1 MDNLLFEIE
10 RREFMEGGLAETFR
24 EEASGDPLSNQPARI
39 EVHHHYLPIRG
50 WYFQKGNWVMVQ
62 FQASVPEEEIA
73 SAFQSPSKS
82 SSIDTALVDH
92 LRTMA
97 KGQAI
102 KLPKDDS
109 ITPRSLKVRVNK
121 AAVQAGRKLEW
132 AEVSDGFI
140 ARVTLITS
148 PTANGQLPANTTPEV
163 EAEEPVASGR
173 NRR

>member
-1 MDNLLFEIE
+1 MMMGGKVMNGGVN
-10 RREFMEGGLAETFR
+10 RKEGEKLPDVSSE
-24 EEASGDPLSNQPARI
+24 PATI
-39 EVHHHYLPIRG
+39 QIVHHHYLPIRG
-50 WYFQKGNWVMVQ
+50 WLFQKGNYVMVQ
-62 FQASVPEEEIA
+62 FQASVPDEEIA
-73 SAFQSPSKS
+73 SAFASPSKS
-82 SSIDTALVDH
+82 TTIDTALVDH
-92 LRTMA
+92 LKTMA

-140 ARVTLITS
+140 ARVILITS
-148 PTANGQLPANTTPEV
+148 PSANGQVANSTPAEAPA
-163 EAEEPVASGR
+163 EAEVASTR